1 MNKLK
6 LFFISIVF
14 IANLPVFSQEKI
26 SKDLIRIE
34 INKKAKEFK
43 KEIYFNK
50 ASSFYLN
57 KNWDSTL
64 VYSMKQLALKDNK
77 NELIDY
83 CHYFRA
89 YSFLEKKLL
98 NESKNEFNT
107 ISNKFRFHYKVK
119 MNLGKI
125 LLEQKEYQKAIK
137 CYKELEKLSDNE
149 SYGFKKSILYQN
161 LGSCYLILNQFDLAE
176 KYLFKSSKL
185 QEKEKDT
192 LLIISSY
199 LVIANLYY
207 LQYKDTQAIPYFE
220 KAYLLSKKIKD
231 FEIKKTTAMNMSVV
245 AENRKNFPLALV
257 YRKEYETWKDSLND
271 QNKVWAIADLEKKFT
286 VKQKDK
292 EIKVLV
298 TENKLKIAERN
309 GLFYSSVL
317 LLVLFGSGVY
327 FYRQKIK
334 HNKIVLSQKEELD
347 ELNATKDKLFS
358 IVSHDLRSSVSALK
372 TSNAKLIDNL
382 KSKNFVELDKLL
394 NNNSAIANSTYN
406 LLDNLLNWALLQT
419 KQIFFKKAS
428 LHLFSVINQIE
439 YNYKPLMLNKNISFE
454 NTVSKNV
461 FVFADLDS
469 LKIIIRNLLDN
480 AIKFSKENGSI
491 LIYNRIGNDANF
503 CEFVIEDSGQGM
515 DENTKRDLLKET
527 ILLSKKKTN
536 EDVGTGLGMQLCKM
550 MIKKNGGKL
559 DIESQENIGTK
570 IIITIPK
577 SEKNG

>member
-1 MNKLK
+1 MIKLK

-26 SKDLIRIE
+26 SKDLVRIE

-50 ASSFYLN
+50 ASIYYLEG
-57 KNWDSTL
+57 KWDSTL

-89 YSFLEKKLL
+89 FSFMQKKLFK
-98 NESKNEFNT
+98 ESKKEFNA
-107 ISNKFRFHYKVK
+107 ISNKFRFHYRVK
-119 MNLGKI
+119 MNLGGI
-125 LLEQKEYQKAIK
+125 FLEQKEYQKAIK
-137 CYKELEKLSDNE
+137 CYKEIEKLSDNE
-149 SYGFKKSILYQN
+149 YYGIKKGILYHN
-161 LGSCYLILNQFDLAE
+161 LGNCYLLLNQFDLAE
-176 KYLFKSSKL
+176 KYLFKSSKF
-185 QEKEKDT
+185 QEKEIDT
-192 LLIISSY
+192 LLIIGSY
-199 LVIANLYY
+199 SDIANLYY
-207 LQYKDTQAIPYFE
+207 AQYKDKQAISYFE
-220 KAYLLSKKIKD
+220 KAYRLSKKTKD
-231 FEIKKTTAMNMSVV
+231 FEIKKTTAKNMSVV
-245 AENRKNFPLALV
+245 EENRKNFTLALV

-271 QNKVWAIADLEKKFT
+271 QNKIWAIADLEKKFT

-309 GLFYSSVL
+309 SLFYSSVL

-334 HNKIVLSQKEELD
+334 RNKIILLQKEELD

-372 TSNAKLIDNL
+372 TSNTKLIDNL
-382 KSKNFVELDKLL
+382 ESKNFIELDKLL

-419 KQIFFKKAS
+419 KQIYFKKES
-428 LHLFSVINQIE
+428 LHLFSVIHHIE
-439 YNYKPLMLNKNISFE
+439 YNYKPLMLNKNICFE
-454 NTVSKNV
+454 NTVPKNV

-480 AIKFSKENGSI
+480 AIKFSRENGNI
-491 LIYNRIGNDANF
+491 LIYTRTSSDDF
-503 CEFVIEDSGQGM
+503 CNLVIEDSGLGM
-515 DENTKRDLLKET
+515 DENTKRELLKET
-527 ILLSKKKTN
+527 ILLSKKKNN

-550 MIKKNGGKL
+550 MIKKNGGEL

-577 SEKNG
+577 SEKHG

>member
-1 MNKLK
+1 MN
-6 LFFISIVF
+6 
-14 IANLPVFSQEKI
+14 VFSQEKF
-26 SKDLIRIE
+26 SKDLVNIE

-43 KEIYFNK
+43 KEINFNK

-64 VYSMKQLALKDNK
+64 VYSMKQLSLKNNK
-77 NELIDY
+77 EEIKDY

-98 NESKNEFNT
+98 KESKNEFNS
-107 ISNKFRFHYKVK
+107 ISNKFRFHCRVR
-119 MNLGKI
+119 MNLGGI
-125 LLEQKEYQKAIK
+125 FLEQKEYLKAIK
-137 CYKELEKLSDNE
+137 CYQELEKLTDNE
-149 SYGFKKSILYQN
+149 YYGLKKSILFHN
-161 LGSCYLILNQFDLAE
+161 LGNCYLLLNQFDLAE
-176 KYLFKSSKL
+176 KYLFKSSEL
-185 QEKEKDT
+185 QQKERDT
-192 LLIISSY
+192 LLIIGSY
-199 LVIANLYY
+199 LGIANLFYA
-207 LQYKDTQAIPYFE
+207 QYKDQQAITYFE
-220 KAYLLSKKIKD
+220 KAYLLSKKTKD
-231 FEIKKTTAMNMSVV
+231 FDMKTITAKNMSVV
-245 AENRKNFPLALV
+245 EENRKNFPLALV
-257 YRKEYETWKDSLND
+257 YRKEFESWKDSLND
-271 QNKVWAIADLEKKFT
+271 QNKIWAIADLEKKFT

-292 EIKVLV
+292 EIKVLE
-298 TENKLKIAERN
+298 TENKLKIVERN
-309 GLFYSSVL
+309 GLFYISIL

-327 FYRQKIK
+327 FYRQNIK
-334 HNKIVLSQKEELD
+334 HNKIVLSQKEELN

-382 KSKNFVELDKLL
+382 ESKNFIELDNLL

-419 KQIFFKKAS
+419 KQIFFKKTS

-469 LKIIIRNLLDN
+469 SKIIIRNLLDN
-480 AIKFSKENGSI
+480 AIKFSGENGNISI
-491 LIYNRIGNDANF
+491 YTRTSSDDF
-503 CEFVIEDSGQGM
+503 CNLVIEDSGLGI
-515 DENTKRDLLKET
+515 DENTKRELLEET
-527 ILLSKKKTN
+527 ILLSKKKNN

-550 MIKKNGGKL
+550 MIKKNGGEL

-577 SEKNG
+577 SEKHG